1 VTAHRSILFLDSTCD
16 DAESPLDQPDFF
28 GDLNL
33 DKVERAIT
41 EGQDE
46 SRLEEL
52 FRQPLRTSKA
62 VVYRQKV
69 SRDLEDP
76 GLFARI
82 TAFNEAMT
90 TMRSELAVSAKVS
103 DPPQSHRWFL
113 QAATTYVDAVVALSE
128 GLTVADLASSGL
140 SSARDRLNDYWASE
154 AFVSLQGAV
163 RAANEDLARV
173 RYRLELSDIS
183 ITVSRYEGETDLSA
197 DLAACFE
204 RFRQIPGRAA
214 AEGKG
219 AGVEEEEPEES
230 PTRNDLSYFSEKIL
244 HLVVRHFPE
253 TFASLAEF
261 CDAFRDFPDPV
272 VTEFDREVRFYTSY
286 LGFLAPL
293 RAEGLSFCH
302 PVLSSGTTR
311 LKANRAFDL
320 ALAAKLLHDGLPLV
334 PNDVVLEGEE
344 RLLVVTGPNQ
354 GGKTTF
360 ARMIGQLHYLA
371 SLGLPVPGKGVRLR
385 LRDQIFTHFEREE
398 FVKDGL
404 GKFEDELVRLRA
416 IVEKATPSSLIIL
429 NEIFTS
435 TSREDA
441 VLLGARVL
449 EWVLAL
455 DAVCVY
461 VTFID
466 EHATPSSST
475 VSMASTVEE
484 GDAARRTFKMV
495 RKHADG
501 LAYASAI
508 ARKHGLDSD
517 SLKARLQ
524 S

>member
-1 VTAHRSILFLDSTCD
+1 MDAHRSILFLDSACD
-16 DAESPLDQPDFF
+16 GAESPLDQPDFF

-33 DKVERAIT
+33 DKVEQAVT

-46 SRLEEL
+46 FRLEGL
-52 FRQPLRTSKA
+52 FRQPLRTRKA
-62 VVYRQKV
+62 VGYRQKV

-113 QAATTYVDAVVALSE
+113 QAATTYVDAVVALAE
-128 GLTVADLASSGL
+128 DLTDAGLASSGL
-140 SSARDRLNDYWASE
+140 SSARDRLNDYLASE

-163 RAANEDLARV
+163 RVVNEDLAQV
-173 RYRLELSDIS
+173 RYRLELSDID
-183 ITVSRYEGETDLSA
+183 IIVSKYEGETDLSA
-197 DLAACFE
+197 DVAACFE
-204 RFRQIPGRAA
+204 RFRQVAGRVAA
-214 AEGKG
+214 DGEG
-219 AGVEEEEPEES
+219 AGAEEEGPEES

-244 HLVVRHFPE
+244 HLVIRHYPE

-261 CDAFRDFPDPV
+261 CDVYQDFPDPV
-272 VTEFDREVRFYTSY
+272 VADFDREVRFYMSY

-293 RAEGLSFCH
+293 RAEGLSFCY
-302 PVLSSGTTR
+302 PVLSAGTTR
-311 LKANRAFDL
+311 VKAIRAFDL
-320 ALAAKLLHDGLPLV
+320 ALATKLLHDGLPIV

-371 SLGLPVPGKGVRLR
+371 SLGLPVPGKGVRLH
-385 LRDQIFTHFEREE
+385 LRDLIFSLFDREE
-398 FVKDGL
+398 FVNDGL
-404 GKFEDELVRLRA
+404 GKFEDELVRLRT

-449 EWVLAL
+449 EWVLTL

-466 EHATPSSST
+466 EHATPSPST

-484 GDAARRTFKMV
+484 ADTARRTFSMV
-495 RKHADG
+495 RKPADG
-501 LAYASAI
+501 LAYASVI
-508 ARKHGLDSD
+508 AQKHGLDSD
-517 SLKARLQ
+517 SLKARLK